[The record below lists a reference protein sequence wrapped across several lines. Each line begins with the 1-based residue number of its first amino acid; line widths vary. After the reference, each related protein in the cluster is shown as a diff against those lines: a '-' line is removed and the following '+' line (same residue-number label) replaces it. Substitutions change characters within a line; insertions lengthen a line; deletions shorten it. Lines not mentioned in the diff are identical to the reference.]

1 MSTVGLT
8 GAVDLKKEEGIDVES
23 KVLNFGIIIENGVF
37 PFNRTKIIKIVPR
50 YIIFNNLKDPIVIKQ
65 RNNKAQHII
74 MP

>member
-1 MSTVGLT
+1 MSTVGLS
-8 GAVDLKKEEGIDVES
+8 GAIDLKKEELAVVDCKI
-23 KVLNFGIIIENGVF
+23 LNFGIIIENGVF

-65 RNNKAQHII
+65 RNNLTQHII